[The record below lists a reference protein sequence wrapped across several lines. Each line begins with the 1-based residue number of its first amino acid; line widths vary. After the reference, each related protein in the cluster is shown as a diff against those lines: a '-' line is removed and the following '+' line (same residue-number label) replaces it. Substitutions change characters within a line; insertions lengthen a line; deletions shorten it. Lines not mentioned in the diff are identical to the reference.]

1 MKQNTKL
8 TQLWQILVGTISI
21 SMVTIVFAS
30 DDSYTSLP
38 GCKSTCG
45 DINVPYPFGISN
57 SSIPNQG
64 NCFLE
69 HKFEL
74 TCENDTK
81 LLWSGDFQV
90 YNISLLEGQIEV
102 SATVS
107 SYCDNGTSNLAT
119 LDTASFR
126 ISSTENKFVTVG
138 CDSYG
143 YLNSVFNEKTY
154 STGCLTR
161 CYGNRDGIENGTCSG
176 IGCCQ
181 VDIPR
186 MMRNIRVQVSEF
198 PNSTE
203 NTWCSSSFIVKDGF
217 YNFSLSHLD
226 NFPSEELPLILDWS
240 VGSENCEV
248 SKGDHDYACK
258 NNSDCFDSKIDSGGY
273 RCKCKDRY
281 TGNPYHPDGCTD
293 IDECKTNNHTCIS
306 EKHCRNLDGFYECF
320 CPHGQSGNGTRE
332 GGCSKGDLIT
342 KVAIGAS
349 AGLIVLFVAI
359 SSLYL
364 TYQQRKLIK
373 LKQKF
378 FQQNGG
384 SILLQQLSTR
394 EDTSQ
399 SAQIFTEDELKK
411 ATKNYDESL
420 IIGRG
425 GFGTVF
431 KGILPNNKIVA
442 VKKSKIIDANQIEQF
457 INEVVVLS
465 QINHRNIVKLL
476 GCCLET
482 EVPSL
487 VYEFVSHGTLFDF
500 IQSTKD
506 EANNPTWKT
515 RLRIAAETAGALSY
529 LHSAAAIPI
538 IHRDVKST
546 NILLD
551 ENYTAKVSD
560 FGASRLVPLDQTEIA
575 TMVQGTL
582 GYLDPE
588 YMQTHQLTEKSDVYS
603 FGVVLA
609 ELLTGDKP
617 LSFNRPEESI
627 SLSMHF
633 LSCLKQDKIFEAI
646 QVGIL
651 SDDNK
656 KEIKE
661 VAILAARCLRLRGDE
676 RPSMKEVAM
685 ELEGIR
691 LTDRHPWTDTEQN
704 FEENQRLLHEASSSI
719 YNEIDDDS
727 SNLGYTTVY
736 DSLKDQPLIVLD
748 DGR

>member
-1 MKQNTKL
+1 MELKT
-8 TQLWQILVGTISI
+8 
-21 SMVTIVFAS
+21 
-30 DDSYTSLP
+30 
-38 GCKSTCG
+38 
-45 DINVPYPFGISN
+45 
-57 SSIPNQG
+57 
-64 NCFLE
+64 E
-69 HKFEL
+69 H
-74 TCENDTK
+74 
-81 LLWSGDFQV
+81 
-90 YNISLLEGQIEV
+90 
-102 SATVS
+102 
-107 SYCDNGTSNLAT
+107 
-119 LDTASFR
+119 
-126 ISSTENKFVTVG
+126 
-138 CDSYG
+138 
-143 YLNSVFNEKTY
+143 
-154 STGCLTR
+154 
-161 CYGNRDGIENGTCSG
+161 
-176 IGCCQ
+176 
-181 VDIPR
+181 
-186 MMRNIRVQVSEF
+186 VQV
-198 PNSTE
+198 
-203 NTWCSSSFIVKDGF
+203 
-217 YNFSLSHLD
+217 
-226 NFPSEELPLILDWS
+226 PLILDWS
-240 VGSENCEV
+240 VGWENCTV
-248 SKGDHDYACK
+248 SKACM
-258 NNSDCFDSKIDSGGY
+258 NNSNCHDEDIDFGGY
-273 RCKCKDRY
+273 RCECKEGY
-281 TGNPYHPDGCTD
+281 TGNPYHPDGCKD
-293 IDECKTNNHTCIS
+293 INECKTNNHTCIS
-306 EKHCRNLDGFYECF
+306 EEHCRNTDGHHECF
-320 CPHGQSGNGTRE
+320 CPDGQSGNGTKT
-332 GGCSKGDLIT
+332 GGCSKRDLIT
-342 KVAIGAS
+342 KVAIGSS

-364 TYQQRKLIK
+364 TYQKRKLIK

-394 EDTSQ
+394 EETSQ
-399 SAQIFTEDELKK
+399 SAQIFTEEELKK

-431 KGILPNNKIVA
+431 KGILPDNKIVA
-442 VKKSKIIDANQIEQF
+442 VKKSKVIDTNQIEQF

-465 QINHRNIVKLL
+465 QINHRNVVKLL

-487 VYEFVSHGTLFDF
+487 VYEFVSNGTLFDF

-506 EANNPTWKT
+506 KANNPTWKT

-529 LHSAAAIPI
+529 LHSAASIPI

-551 ENYTAKVSD
+551 DNYTAKVSD

-575 TMVQGTL
+575 TVVQGTL

-627 SLSMHF
+627 SLAMHF

-656 KEIKE
+656 KDIKE
-661 VAILAARCLRLRGDE
+661 VAILAARCLRLRSDE
-676 RPSMKEVAM
+676 RPTMKEVAM
-685 ELEGIR
+685 ELDGIR
-691 LTDRHPWTDTEQN
+691 LTERHPWNDTDQN

-719 YNEIDDDS
+719 YNEIGDDS
-727 SNLGYTTVY
+727 SNFGYTNVY
-736 DSLKDQPLIVLD
+736 DSLKDQPLIALD

>member
-1 MKQNTKL
+1 MTQNTKL
-8 TQLWQILVGTISI
+8 TKLCQIQILL
-21 SMVTIVFAS
+21 VTILFALHES
-30 DDSYTSLP
+30 FSTSLP

-45 DINVPYPFGISN
+45 DVIVPYPFGISN

-64 NCFLE
+64 TCFLE
-69 HKFEL
+69 PKFEL
-74 TCENDTK
+74 TCKNDTE
-81 LLWSGDFQV
+81 LLLGNIQV
-90 YNISLLEGQIEV
+90 NNITILEGQLEV
-102 SATVS
+102 TTSVSRYCNDSNFNQPTLKLNRVGFSVS
-107 SYCDNGTSNLAT
+107 SS
-119 LDTASFR
+119 
-126 ISSTENKFVTVG
+126 ENKFITVG
-138 CDSYG
+138 CDTFG
-143 YLNSVFNEKTY
+143 YIDSVFNNEKYT
-154 STGCLTR
+154 TGCLTR
-161 CYGNRDGIENGTCSG
+161 CNGNRNRIENGTCSG

-181 VDIPR
+181 VDIPD
-186 MMRNIRVQVSEF
+186 MMRNISKHVFDF

-203 NTWCSSSFIVKDGF
+203 SFGCSYSFIVKDGY
-217 YNFSLSHLD
+217 YNFSVSHLD
-226 NFPSEELPLILDWS
+226 YFPYTELPLIIDWN
-240 VGSENCEV
+240 VGSKNCKA
-248 SKGDHDYACK
+248 SKGEDDYACK
-258 NNSDCFDSKIDSGGY
+258 KNSDCFDEEIDIGY
-273 RCKCKDRY
+273 QCKCKEGY
-281 TGNPYHPDGCTD
+281 EGNPYHPDGCID
-293 IDECKTNNHTCIS
+293 IDECKTSNNTCMS
-306 EKHCRNLDGFYECF
+306 EKHCRNTDGYYECF
-320 CPHGQSGNGTRE
+320 CPDGQSGNGTLAD
-332 GGCSKGDLIT
+332 GCHKQDLTT
-342 KVAIGAS
+342 KVAIGSS
-349 AGLIVLFVAI
+349 AGLILLFLVI
-359 SSLYL
+359 SILHL
-364 TYQQRKLIK
+364 TYHKRKLIK
-373 LKQKF
+373 LKRKF

-394 EDTSQ
+394 EDSSQ
-399 SAQIFTEDELKK
+399 SAQIFTEEELKK

-431 KGILPNNKIVA
+431 KGILPDNKIVA
-442 VKKSKIIDANQIEQF
+442 VKKSKVIDANQIEQF

-465 QINHRNIVKLL
+465 QINHRNVVKLL

-487 VYEFVSHGTLFDF
+487 VYEFVSNGTLFDF

-506 EANNPTWKT
+506 RANNPTWKT

-529 LHSAAAIPI
+529 LHSSASIPI

-551 ENYTAKVSD
+551 DNYTAKVSD

-627 SLSMHF
+627 SLAMHF
-633 LSCLKQDKIFEAI
+633 LSCLKQDRIFEAV

-651 SDDNK
+651 NDENK

-691 LTDRHPWTDTEQN
+691 LTERHPWIETEQN
-704 FEENQRLLHEASSSI
+704 SNEGQSLLHEAFSSI
-719 YNEIDDDS
+719 YNEIGDHS
-727 SNLGYTTVY
+727 YNVGYTTGY
-736 DSLKDQPLIVLD
+736 DSLRDQPLIVLD

>member
-8 TQLWQILVGTISI
+8 TQLCQML
-21 SMVTIVFAS
+21 MVTIVFAS
-30 DDSYTSLP
+30 DESFSTSLP

-45 DINVPYPFGISN
+45 DVTIPFPFGISN

-64 NCFLE
+64 PCYLE

-81 LLWSGDFQV
+81 LLRSNLQV
-90 YNISLLEGQIEV
+90 LNISILEGQYEISFFV
-102 SATVS
+102 ST
-107 SYCDNGTSNLAT
+107 YCDSNHSNYAYLFT
-119 LDTASFR
+119 PDGFS
-126 ISSTENKFVTVG
+126 ISPKENKFLTVG
-138 CDSYG
+138 CDNYG
-143 YLNSVFNEKTY
+143 YLNSIYNEEIY

-161 CYGNRDGIENGTCSG
+161 CYGNRKRIKNGTCAG

-181 VDIPR
+181 VDVPP
-186 MMRNIRVQVSEF
+186 MMRNITIQAF
-198 PNSTE
+198 DFDNLTE
-203 NTWCSSSFIVKDGF
+203 SVGCGRSFVVKNGY
-217 YNFSLSHLD
+217 YNFSVSDLD
-226 NFPSEELPLILDWS
+226 DFPDSELPLILDWS

-248 SKGDHDYACK
+248 SKGEDDYACK
-258 NNSDCFDSKIDSGGY
+258 KNSDCFDEEIDFGY
-273 RCKCKDRY
+273 QCKCKKGY
-281 TGNPYHPDGCTD
+281 EGNPYHPDGCKD
-293 IDECKTNNHTCIS
+293 IDECKTLNNTCIS
-306 EKHCRNLDGFYECF
+306 EKHCRNTVGSYECF
-320 CPHGQSGNGTRE
+320 CPDGQSGNGTLA
-332 GGCSKGDLIT
+332 GGCNRRDLIT
-342 KVAIGAS
+342 KIAIGTS
-349 AGLIVLFVAI
+349 AVLIVLFVAI
-359 SSLYL
+359 SILYL
-364 TYQQRKLIK
+364 TYQKRKLIK

-394 EDTSQ
+394 DDTSQ
-399 SAQIFTEDELKK
+399 SAQIFTEEELKK
-411 ATKNYDESL
+411 ATKNYDENL

-431 KGILPNNKIVA
+431 KGILPDNKIVA
-442 VKKSKIIDANQIEQF
+442 VKKSKIIDADQIEQF

-465 QINHRNIVKLL
+465 QINHRNVVKLL

-487 VYEFVSHGTLFDF
+487 VYEFVSNGTLFDF

-506 EANNPTWKT
+506 KANNPTWKT

-529 LHSAAAIPI
+529 LHSAASIPI

-617 LSFNRPEESI
+617 LTFNRPEESI

-646 QVGIL
+646 QVGVL

-661 VAILAARCLRLRGDE
+661 VAILAARCMRLRGDE

-685 ELEGIR
+685 ELDGIR
-691 LTDRHPWTDTEQN
+691 LMEKHPWNDTELN
-704 FEENQRLLHEASSSI
+704 FEENQRLLHEASCSI
-719 YNEIDDDS
+719 YNETGDS
-727 SNLGYTTVY
+727 YNPGHTIGY
-736 DSLKDQPLIVLD
+736 DSLRDQPLIPLN

>member
-1 MKQNTKL
+1 M
-8 TQLWQILVGTISI
+8 
-21 SMVTIVFAS
+21 
-30 DDSYTSLP
+30 
-38 GCKSTCG
+38 
-45 DINVPYPFGISN
+45 
-57 SSIPNQG
+57 
-64 NCFLE
+64 
-69 HKFEL
+69 
-74 TCENDTK
+74 
-81 LLWSGDFQV
+81 
-90 YNISLLEGQIEV
+90 
-102 SATVS
+102 
-107 SYCDNGTSNLAT
+107 
-119 LDTASFR
+119 
-126 ISSTENKFVTVG
+126 
-138 CDSYG
+138 
-143 YLNSVFNEKTY
+143 TY
-154 STGCLTR
+154 
-161 CYGNRDGIENGTCSG
+161 
-176 IGCCQ
+176 
-181 VDIPR
+181 
-186 MMRNIRVQVSEF
+186 
-198 PNSTE
+198 
-203 NTWCSSSFIVKDGF
+203 
-217 YNFSLSHLD
+217 
-226 NFPSEELPLILDWS
+226 
-240 VGSENCEV
+240 
-248 SKGDHDYACK
+248 
-258 NNSDCFDSKIDSGGY
+258 
-273 RCKCKDRY
+273 
-281 TGNPYHPDGCTD
+281 
-293 IDECKTNNHTCIS
+293 
-306 EKHCRNLDGFYECF
+306 
-320 CPHGQSGNGTRE
+320 GQSGNGTLT
-332 GGCSKGDLIT
+332 GGCNRRDLIT
-342 KVAIGAS
+342 KIAIGTS

-364 TYQQRKLIK
+364 TYQKRKLIK

-394 EDTSQ
+394 EDSSQ
-399 SAQIFTEDELKK
+399 SAQIFTEEELKK

-431 KGILPNNKIVA
+431 KGILPDNKIVA
-442 VKKSKIIDANQIEQF
+442 VKKSKVIDANQIEQF

-465 QINHRNIVKLL
+465 QINHRNVVKLL

-487 VYEFVSHGTLFDF
+487 VYEFVSNGTLFDF
-500 IQSTKD
+500 IQSTRDK
-506 EANNPTWKT
+506 ANNPTWKT
-515 RLRIAAETAGALSY
+515 RLRIAAETAGALTY
-529 LHSAAAIPI
+529 LHSAASIPI

-617 LSFNRPEESI
+617 LTFNRPEESI

-646 QVGIL
+646 QVGVL

-661 VAILAARCLRLRGDE
+661 VAILAARCMRLRGEE

-685 ELEGIR
+685 ELDGIR
-691 LTDRHPWTDTEQN
+691 LMERHPWNDTELN
-704 FEENQRLLHEASSSI
+704 FEENQRLLHEASCSI
-719 YNEIDDDS
+719 YNETGDS
-727 SNLGYTTVY
+727 YNPGYTIGY
-736 DSLKDQPLIVLD
+736 DSLRDQPLIPLD

>member
-1 MKQNTKL
+1 
-8 TQLWQILVGTISI
+8 
-21 SMVTIVFAS
+21 MVTIVFAS
-30 DDSYTSLP
+30 NESFSTSLP

-45 DINVPYPFGISN
+45 NVTVPYPFGIPN
-57 SSIPNQG
+57 SSTPNQG
-64 NCFLE
+64 TCFLE
-69 HKFEL
+69 EKFKV

-81 LLWSGDFQV
+81 LKLGNLQV
-90 YNISLLEGQIEV
+90 YNISILEGQVEV
-102 SATVS
+102 SFYIS
-107 SYCDNGTSNLAT
+107 SYCDNGTSNKPT

-143 YLNSVFNEKTY
+143 YLNSIFNEKTY

-203 NTWCSSSFIVKDGF
+203 NTGCSTSFIVKNGF

-226 NFPSEELPLILDWS
+226 NFPSKELPLILDWS
-240 VGSENCEV
+240 IGSENCTV
-248 SKGDHDYACK
+248 SNACQ
-258 NNSDCFDSKIDSGGY
+258 NNSECIDLEIDSGGY
-273 RCKCKDRY
+273 RCKCKDHY

-293 IDECKTNNHTCIS
+293 IDECKTNNTCITK
-306 EKHCRNLDGFYECF
+306 ENCHNLEGSYQCI
-320 CPHGQSGNGTRE
+320 CPDRQPENATFA
-332 GGCSKGDLIT
+332 GGCKDHRQLDLVT
-342 KVAIGAS
+342 KILIGTS
-349 AGLIVLFVAI
+349 VVLIVLFVAI

-364 TYQQRKLIK
+364 TYQKRKLIK

-384 SILLQQLSTR
+384 SILLQQLSTG
-394 EDTSQ
+394 EDSSQ
-399 SAQIFTEDELKK
+399 SAHIFTEEELKK

-431 KGILPNNKIVA
+431 KGILPDNKIVA
-442 VKKSKIIDANQIEQF
+442 VKKSKIIDASQIEQF

-465 QINHRNIVKLL
+465 QINHRNVVKLL

-506 EANNPTWKT
+506 SANNPTWKT

-529 LHSAAAIPI
+529 LHSSASIPI

-617 LSFNRPEESI
+617 LTFNRPEESI

-656 KEIKE
+656 KDIKE

-685 ELEGIR
+685 ELEGLR
-691 LTDRHPWTDTEQN
+691 LMERHPWTDTEQN

-719 YNEIDDDS
+719 YNEIGDDS
-727 SNLGYTTVY
+727 SNFGYTTVY
-736 DSLKDQPLIVLD
+736 DSLKDQPLIALD